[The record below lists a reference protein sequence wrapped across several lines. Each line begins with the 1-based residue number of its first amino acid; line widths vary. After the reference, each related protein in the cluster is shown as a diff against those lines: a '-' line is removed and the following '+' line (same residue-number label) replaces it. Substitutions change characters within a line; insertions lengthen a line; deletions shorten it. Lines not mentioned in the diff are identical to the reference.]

1 MSDNQYFYNYPNEAN
16 KVLVAYSDRV
26 YRSSDLNPNLGSE
39 YAAWLTEAEISRSYM
54 ITTLQMPRTET
65 GESRV
70 YRVVTRGEFTFKD
83 KELTGGTIFEVGTGI
98 TNGSGGFGTFQAK
111 KLSAPI
117 TFRTTDPI
125 EKWAAQDYP
134 GIESTALGDFAQFFP
149 ADWGKDP
156 FNGNL
161 VGVEIASGNSASSA
175 DSDGTTGSTKSATS
189 AVDTLTGTAKKA
201 DTFAFASSPNYNS
214 SADHITNF
222 STKDKD
228 KVQISSSVFGLSS
241 KGTFKIAKNLKSLDK
256 LSKSNAQFIYNK
268 ADGGLY
274 FNQNGT
280 EAGFGTGGIFAIL
293 DGKPTLG
300 ISSVSVVA

>member
-39 YAAWLTEAEISRSYM
+39 YASWLTEAEISRSYM
-54 ITTLQMPRTET
+54 ITTLQIPRTET

-98 TNGSGGFGTFQAK
+98 TNGSGDFGTFQGK

-161 VGVEIASGNSASSA
+161 VGVEKTSGNSASSSA
-175 DSDGTTGSTKSATS
+175 SGGSTSSTQSATA

-241 KGTFKIAKNLKSLDK
+241 KGTFKIAKNLKALDQ
-256 LSKSNAQFIYNK
+256 LSKSNTQFIYSK

-274 FNQNGT
+274 FNQNGP

-293 DGKPTLG
+293 EGNPSLVTKN
-300 ISSVSVVA
+300 VSVIA